1 MENNQELK
9 DKIIKLLE
17 DVRPYLQNDG
27 GDIELIE
34 ITDDLRVVVNL
45 LGACGTCPTSVITL
59 KMGVENYLKSKIP
72 EIKGVVNSNDIE
84 KYL

>member
-9 DKIIKLLE
+9 DNIVKLLE

-34 ITDDLRVVVNL
+34 ITDDLTVVVNL

-72 EIKGVVNSNDIE
+72 EIKEVINSNDIE

>member
-1 MENNQELK
+1 MTN
-9 DKIIKLLE
+9 KITKLLE

-34 ITDDLRVVVNL
+34 ITEDLTVVVNL
-45 LGACGTCPTSVITL
+45 LGACGSCPTSIITL

-72 EIKGVVNSNDIE
+72 EIKEVVQVK
-84 KYL
+84 KY

>member
-9 DKIIKLLE
+9 DKITRLLE